1 MGRRRVT
8 EFGTTGVD
16 EALQGLT
23 SSPYPPVGN
32 PSYGGLRIPQPR
44 FGAANR
50 YLFCLATFNTNGGRI
65 RGLRQ
70 GLKIGLDTDAGTS
83 VVERP
88 VEMWVR
94 TPDFRFQDGNVSW
107 HLVKESAQRL
117 KVQIAPTDTQSWS
130 RLQSQGPALLYDTF
144 TNTNVTPTG
153 APVIYSLNLTAYT
166 PPRVAT
172 SWQPIGGLGTWYD
185 LRFPWDSEHAWNSVD
200 IPIDKGWYS
209 LYASV
214 LQTNPATRVAA
225 IYTATA
231 TPPAGNSNLSF
242 GQSIPEEAFLAAFP
256 PVEGGIAGVSYW
268 RIYGAIIV
276 EDQGR

>member
-23 SSPYPPVGN
+23 SSPYTPVGN
-32 PSYGGLRIPQPR
+32 PSYGGLRIPTPR
-44 FGAANR
+44 FAATNR
-50 YLFCLATFNTNGGRI
+50 YLFCLATFTTNGGRI

-70 GLKIGLDTDAGTS
+70 GLKIGLDTNVGTS

-88 VEMWVR
+88 LEMWVR
-94 TPDFRFQDGNVSW
+94 TADFRFQDGNVSW

-117 KVQIAPTDTQSWS
+117 VTKVAPTDTQSWA

-153 APVIYSLNLTAYT
+153 APVIYNLNLTAYT
-166 PPRVAT
+166 PPRVFVG
-172 SWQPIGGLGTWYD
+172 WQPVGGLGTFYD
-185 LRFPWDSEHAWNSVD
+185 IRFPWDNHQAWDSVD
-200 IPIDKGWYS
+200 IPIGKGTYS

-225 IYTATA
+225 IYPAA
-231 TPPAGNSNLSF
+231 STPPTGNSNLEF
-242 GQSIPEEAFLAAFP
+242 GEGIPEEAFIAAFP
-256 PVEGGIAGVSYW
+256 PVEAGILGVGYW
-268 RIYGAIIV
+268 RIFGSIIV
-276 EDQGR
+276 EDQS

>member
-8 EFGTTGVD
+8 EFGTTSID

-23 SSPYPPVGN
+23 SSPYPPTGN
-32 PSYGGLRIPQPR
+32 PSYGGLRIPAPQFSPT
-44 FGAANR
+44 NR

-70 GLKIGLDTDAGTS
+70 GLKIGIDTDSGVSTIQ
-83 VVERP
+83 RP

-94 TPDFRFQDGNVSW
+94 TPDFRFVDGNVSW

-117 KVQIAPTDTQSWS
+117 VTKVAPTDTQSWA

-144 TNTNVTPTG
+144 TNTNVTSTG
-153 APVIYSLNLTAYT
+153 APVIYDQGLTAYT
-166 PPRVAT
+166 PPRVVT
-172 SWQPIGGLGTWYD
+172 NWQPVGGLGTWYD
-185 LRFPWDSEHAWNSVD
+185 LRFPWDSAYAWNAVD

-214 LQTNPATRVAA
+214 LQSDPVTRTAA
-225 IYTATA
+225 IYPAAA
-231 TPPAGNSNLSF
+231 TPPGGNSNMDF
-242 GQSIPEEAFLAAFP
+242 GQSIPEESFVAAFP
-256 PVEGGIAGVSYW
+256 PTEETNNAGVIYW
-268 RIYGAIIV
+268 RIYGAIVV
-276 EDQGR
+276 EDEV